1 MGPDPVFFLYL
12 EELAVMLLG
21 HDELVDVLLPLGL
34 VRLEGG
40 RHPNRHR
47 GGPRLR
53 LLFLEERKEK
63 LTVCQL

>member
-1 MGPDPVFFLYL
+1 
-12 EELAVMLLG
+12 MLLG